1 MHKINGKNQDNSCC
15 RIRKSGCSRKCKS
28 SEREEHTMELTYIKC
43 GDYYIPNLIAD
54 TEPEGKIRKY
64 GLMRK
69 RYLKE
74 YHSGVYTAMLMSG
87 RLKEHLLLIQEQA
100 EQRFD
105 LLVEQMAKQ
114 EDVTEQLKAENQMLW
129 VQRMNNIRERA
140 EEIVRNEIIY
150 FV

>member
-1 MHKINGKNQDNSCC
+1 
-15 RIRKSGCSRKCKS
+15 
-28 SEREEHTMELTYIKC
+28 MELTYIKC